1 MIYAC
6 SVYGQ
11 KQEGLR
17 SLLSQFKKI
26 PPFSIQ
32 ENPSFLNSRK
42 PLLSQFKKTKESN
55 T

>member
-42 PLLSQFKKTKESN
+42 QKNQILKGESK
-55 T
+55 